1 MQVSEIL
8 AWISLQRSS
17 KKPDLFTSLLGFECL
32 HCILSLCNN
41 CVRYFLLNIEQF
53 YLYIE
58 QFYWHLDIVTYKK
71 FMLRFI
77 LCRVMQIN
85 KNCRTSSYF
94 DSHFRLNKNLFFWS
108 KYFVHVF
115 CLYPSIFDTI
125 YSSFY
130 SFNLVLTALMCA
142 QWCST
147 VQYKTVQYSTVQY
160 SIG

>member
-1 MQVSEIL
+1 MQVIEIWI

-17 KKPDLFTSLLGFECL
+17 KKPDLSTSFLGFECL
-32 HCILSLCNN
+32 LCILSQCNN

-58 QFYWHLDIVTYKK
+58 QFYRHLDIVTYKK

-115 CLYPSIFDTI
+115 CLYIRYHLQLILWFQF
-125 YSSFY
+125 SSD
-130 SFNLVLTALMCA
+130 
-142 QWCST
+142 CSNVCT
-147 VQYKTVQYSTVQY
+147 MVEYSTVQY
-160 SIG
+160 GTVQYRVRWSCQ